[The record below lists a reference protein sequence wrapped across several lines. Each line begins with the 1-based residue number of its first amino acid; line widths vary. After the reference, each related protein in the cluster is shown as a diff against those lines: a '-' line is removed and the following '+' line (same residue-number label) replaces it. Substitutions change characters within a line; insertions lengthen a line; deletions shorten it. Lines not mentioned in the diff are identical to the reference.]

1 MIEWIIVSAVLA
13 VIFAVLGFGGIAR
26 GFAAIA
32 KILFYILLVVLVI
45 ALVASLV

>member
-1 MIEWIIVSAVLA
+1 MIEWIIVCAVLA

-32 KILFYILLVVLVI
+32 KILFYILLVVLVVALI
-45 ALVASLV
+45 ANFL